1 MALGANDLFCSPCSD
16 LFIESHNRMLFVMRR
31 VKGKRKFH
39 EKCSSQMNQRFIFPV
54 GIGFPIPHIIF
65 TDAEMMKIKYLP
77 GRLFKAHLI

>member
-1 MALGANDLFCSPCSD
+1 
-16 LFIESHNRMLFVMRR
+16 
-31 VKGKRKFH
+31 
-39 EKCSSQMNQRFIFPV
+39 MNQRFIFPV